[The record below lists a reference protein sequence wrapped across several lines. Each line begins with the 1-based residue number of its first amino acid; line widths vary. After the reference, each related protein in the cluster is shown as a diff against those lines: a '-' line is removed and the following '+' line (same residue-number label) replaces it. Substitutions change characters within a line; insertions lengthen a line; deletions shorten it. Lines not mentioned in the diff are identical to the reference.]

1 MFYSFYFY
9 QNKTLKTETTFKR
22 TRACGYYTDIKVL

>member
-22 TRACGYYTDIKVL
+22 TRAYSLSYE